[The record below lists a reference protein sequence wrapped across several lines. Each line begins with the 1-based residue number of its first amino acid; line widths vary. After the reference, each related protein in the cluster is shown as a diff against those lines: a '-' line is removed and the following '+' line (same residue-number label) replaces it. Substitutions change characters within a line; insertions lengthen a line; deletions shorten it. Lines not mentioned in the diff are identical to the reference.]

1 MSKQL
6 ITGEMLKTSERLQSE
21 GGFTMLQLVLTA
33 TVMVILGTF
42 AFMSITSAR
51 ADMRLTGSARQFA
64 SHVEKARIDAIR
76 RHVSSAAPTKVE
88 FVDGNTY
95 RVTMDWDGSG
105 TATAREFT
113 FETGVSLFSQPTA
126 PITFDW
132 RGRMTACTATFS
144 LSNTSNHQ
152 TTIDITGSGDVTV
165 DSDIQQI
172 ETVSHTNVNQTVD
185 IYTDAT
191 VKGMTA
197 APTFSTTDCSAVSI
211 GPVGGAI
218 GGGGGGG
225 AGGAGGSTP
234 VCSLIANPGAI
245 SIRKNGGTGTV
256 SISVGATATVSVTGT
271 SNLQFTPS
279 SQTVT
284 TSGTTAFTVKSLN
297 NTRGTFTIT
306 FTNGCTTTDVL
317 VTVTN

>member
-1 MSKQL
+1 MSKQRM
-6 ITGEMLKTSERLQSE
+6 TGEMLKTPERMGGE
-21 GGFTMLQLVLTA
+21 GGFTMLQLVLTV
-33 TVMVILGTF
+33 TVMTILGTF
-42 AFMSITSAR
+42 AFMGITSAR
-51 ADMRLTGSARQFA
+51 ENMRLTGSARQFA
-64 SHVEKARIDAIR
+64 AHVEKARIDAVR
-76 RHVSSAAPTKVE
+76 RHVSSATPTKVE

-105 TATAREFT
+105 TATARDFT

-132 RGRMTACTATFS
+132 RGRMTACAATFS
-144 LSNTSNHQ
+144 LSNISGSQ

-165 DSDIQQI
+165 DSDIEQI
-172 ETVSHTNVNQTVD
+172 ATVSHTNVNQTVD

-191 VKGMTA
+191 VTGTA
-197 APTFSTTDCSAVSI
+197 LAPTFTTTDCSAVSI

-218 GGGGGGG
+218 GGSPSGG
-225 AGGAGGSTP
+225 AAGTP

-245 SIRKNGGTGTV
+245 SIRKNGGTGTIN
-256 SISVGATATVSVTGT
+256 ISVGATATVSVSGT
-271 SNLQFTPS
+271 SNLQFTPA

-297 NTRGTFTIT
+297 NTRGTFNVT

>member
-6 ITGEMLKTSERLQSE
+6 ITGDRLKSSERLRGE
-21 GGFTMLQLVLTA
+21 GGFTMLQLVMTV
-33 TVMVILGTF
+33 TVMTILGTF
-42 AFMSITSAR
+42 AFMGITSAR

-64 SHVEKARIDAIR
+64 AHVEKARIDAVR
-76 RHVSSAAPTKVE
+76 RHVSSALPTKVE

-95 RVTMDWDGSG
+95 RVTMDWNGSG
-105 TATAREFT
+105 TPTARDFT

-144 LSNTSNHQ
+144 LYNVSGHQ

-165 DSDIQQI
+165 DSDIEQVA
-172 ETVSHTNVNQTVD
+172 TVSHTNVNQTVD

-191 VKGMTA
+191 VKGTTA
-197 APTFSTTDCSAVSI
+197 APTISATDCSGVTV

-218 GGGGGGG
+218 GGGVGGGG
-225 AGGAGGSTP
+225 AGTP
-234 VCSLIANPGAI
+234 VCSLIADPGAI

-256 SISVGATATVSVTGT
+256 NISVGATASVSVTGT
-271 SNLQFTPS
+271 SNLQFTPA

-306 FTNGCTTTDVL
+306 FSNGCTTTDVL

>member
-1 MSKQL
+1 MSKQR
-6 ITGEMLKTSERLQSE
+6 ITGERWKTAERTGSQ
-21 GGFTMLQLVLTA
+21 GGFTMLQLVMTV
-33 TVMVILGTF
+33 TVMTILGTF
-42 AFMSITSAR
+42 AFMGITSAR

-64 SHVEKARIDAIR
+64 AHVEKARIDAVR
-76 RHVSSAAPTKVE
+76 RHVSSASPTKVE
-88 FVDGNTY
+88 FVDANTY

-105 TATAREFT
+105 TATARDFT

-132 RGRMTACTATFS
+132 RGRMTACAATFS
-144 LSNTSNHQ
+144 LYNVSNQQ

-165 DSDIQQI
+165 DSDIEQVA
-172 ETVSHTNVNQTVD
+172 TVSHTNVNQTVD

-191 VKGMTA
+191 VKGTTA
-197 APTFSTTDCSAVSI
+197 APTISATDCSGVTI

-225 AGGAGGSTP
+225 GAGTP
-234 VCSLIANPGAI
+234 VCSLIADPGAI
-245 SIRKNGGTGTV
+245 SIRKNGGTGSV

-306 FTNGCTTTDVL
+306 FTNGCTATDVL

>member
-6 ITGEMLKTSERLQSE
+6 ITGEMLRTSERLRGE
-21 GGFTMLQLVLTA
+21 GGFTILQLVM
-33 TVMVILGTF
+33 TVTIMTILGTF
-42 AFMSITSAR
+42 AFMGITSAR

-64 SHVEKARIDAIR
+64 AHVEKARIDAVR
-76 RHVSSAAPTKVE
+76 RHVSSTAPTKVE

-105 TATAREFT
+105 TPTAREFT

-144 LSNTSNHQ
+144 LYNVAGHQ
-152 TTIDITGSGDVTV
+152 TTIDVTGSGDVTV

-172 ETVSHTNVNQTVD
+172 ATVSHTNVNQTVD

-191 VKGMTA
+191 VKGTTA
-197 APTFSTTDCSAVSI
+197 APTISATDCSGVTV
-211 GPVGGAI
+211 GPVGGPI
-218 GGGGGGG
+218 GGGGGGGG
-225 AGGAGGSTP
+225 AGTP
-234 VCSLIANPGAI
+234 VCSLIADPGAI

-256 SISVGATATVSVTGT
+256 NISVGATATVSVTGT

-306 FTNGCTTTDVL
+306 FTNGCTATDVL